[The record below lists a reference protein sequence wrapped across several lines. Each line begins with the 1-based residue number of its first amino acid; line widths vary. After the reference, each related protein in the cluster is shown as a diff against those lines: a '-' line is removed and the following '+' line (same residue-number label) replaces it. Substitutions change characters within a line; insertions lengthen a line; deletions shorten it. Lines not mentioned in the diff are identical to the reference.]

1 MEEKKESIFKTA
13 ILYPFRLIG
22 WMFSAL
28 AMDEKGLS
36 LKKILAAFGTWVA
49 YTVTRDHACKENA
62 IMFTAMWLVWVL
74 IVIGIYSAKDVNG
87 LMSIFKGSSQP
98 QFTTQVETKAEVMVA
113 PTQ

>member
-1 MEEKKESIFKTA
+1 MEEKKENVLKTA
-13 ILYPFRLIG
+13 FLYPFRLIG

-74 IVIGIYSAKDVNG
+74 VVIGIYSAKDVNG
-87 LMSIFKGSSQP
+87 LMSIFKGNPQP
-98 QFTTQVETKAEVMVA
+98 QVAAQVETKAEVTVA
-113 PTQ
+113 PEQ